1 VKQVLGVIAVV
12 GVAAAIAVAAS
23 SEAMGVTQPLP
34 LAARVIR
41 SGEFP
46 SLIPQ
51 RPTRFSSAHTWA
63 NEFGLTPAETRT
75 YETTLRRDGF
85 TAALEEHLRAEVAS
99 PYIAGLSWVVQFHS
113 TAAAKT
119 ELEITKRLFTT
130 ILNRITNTHE
140 WFPVKTIPG
149 ATGYHST
156 RPGVVGEGILF
167 SDGPFLY
174 LVSVAS
180 TESSLFPD
188 GPNAPLP
195 LFTRLFYMR
204 VRGHPA
210 A

>member
-1 VKQVLGVIAVV
+1 MAAVV
-12 GVAAAIAVAAS
+12 SAVAAASVAIGA
-23 SEAMGVTQPLP
+23 TQPLP
-34 LAARVIR
+34 LTARVIR

-51 RPTRFSSAHTWA
+51 RPTRFRTAHSWA
-63 NEFGLTPAETRT
+63 NEYGLTPAQTRT
-75 YETTLRRDGF
+75 YETALRRDGF
-85 TAALEEHLRAEVAS
+85 TAALEEHLRADVAS
-99 PYIAGLSWVVQFHS
+99 PYIAGLSWVVQFYS
-113 TAAAKT
+113 AGTAKT

-130 ILNRITNTHE
+130 TLNRVTNTHE

-180 TESSLFPD
+180 SESSLFPA
-188 GPNAPLP
+188 GPNGPLA
-195 LFTRLFYMR
+195 LFARLFYMR